1 MHEPQDQIATL
12 EAEIESLSD
21 RAERCRKIIL
31 LAKRGAFAG
40 GLVLVSLLVGLIRS
54 SPVLLVASLIAVVS
68 GIAVAG
74 TSQGTLDALRTSIA
88 ERERLRTEI
97 IDHRKLWTVEED

>member
-31 LAKRGAFAG
+31 LAKLGALAG
-40 GLVLVSLLVGLIRS
+40 GLGLVSLFAGLFQS
-54 SPVLLVASLIAVVS
+54 SPVLLIASVTALLG
-68 GIAVAG
+68 GIALAG
-74 TSQGTLDALRTSIA
+74 SSQSTLDVLGRSIEKREVLRAQIGG
-88 ERERLRTEI
+88 RLRLRAGGP
-97 IDHRKLWTVEED
+97 D